1 MKFEVLKT
9 ERIALEKN
17 IKWNNSTPRKPLIVN
32 SARQVEKSYHIKDIF
47 MERYYKD
54 NYIYIDLK
62 EDNVIRDYVL

>member
-17 IKWNNSTPRKPLIVN
+17 IKWNNSIPRKPLIVN